1 MPVATS
7 HWNVVSASTL
17 RSFTHHFYFRYFN
30 DLFLSSTFAA
40 NFMVVCCGIRSAV
53 EDVCIAWR
61 NYSATISACLWS
73 VGTATCKKKLSW
85 LVAALDLLTKKL
97 FFLLGAL
104 PNNAFTYWS
113 ECSALCFLVWYLSFW
128 APARRK
134 APASRNRW
142 WHFLSVCLSVRLQS
156 DTYMY
161 KTAKIFSSPQGLD
174 RYM

>member
-85 LVAALDLLTKKL
+85 LVAALDLWTKKNIFFVRCVTKQCIHL
-97 FFLLGAL
+97 LIGMLSIVLPCLVPFFLSPRPPKSTG
-104 PNNAFTYWS
+104 FTQS
-113 ECSALCFLVWYLSFW
+113 LMALSFC
-128 APARRK
+128 
-134 APASRNRW
+134 
-142 WHFLSVCLSVRLQS
+142 LSVCSF
-156 DTYMY
+156 
-161 KTAKIFSSPQGLD
+161 AKWHIHV
-174 RYM
+174 